1 MDQRTAFS
9 KLKNIEFIRF
19 FFAAVIVYF
28 HLLHS
33 FIIPYTGGAPV
44 YETLAEQAKYAK
56 YIVEC
61 FFIISGYFLFR
72 SVQRRP
78 DQPTGS
84 FILKKIFRLWPVLAV
99 STILS
104 VILLDEPVAN
114 AVVNLFFL
122 QSTTLATV
130 WSGLNW
136 YVSAL
141 FVAEIFYFML
151 YKAMRNSHGMKL
163 LICILVY
170 FGYSMNLVNTD
181 GGFARGIVYGVF
193 SLAVARAVAGLG
205 LGYLI
210 GWGYHYIEDMLKRLD
225 AGAFGKKVSDLA
237 ISLLEIVSLICLLL
251 DFFNGRRAPEN
262 QFLVVIFFTIFF
274 LCMLT
279 GRGMF
284 SRIVSRT
291 PFCRLG
297 KYAYSI
303 YVMQIIAFYILRKTF
318 WRNTAFLSSHPAAS
332 LLLSVAAAVLL
343 GILTYYLVE
352 KPAGKLSKRIVRD

>member
-1 MDQRTAFS
+1 MTQKNNPS
-9 KLKNIEFIRF
+9 KRENIEFIRF
-19 FFAAVIVYF
+19 FFAAGIVYF

-33 FIIPYTGGAPV
+33 FIMPYTEGTPI
-44 YETLAEQAKYAK
+44 YETLADQAKYAK

-61 FFIISGYFLFR
+61 FFIISGYFLFQSIR
-72 SVQRRP
+72 RRP
-78 DQPTGS
+78 DQPTGV

-104 VILLDEPVAN
+104 VILLDEPIAN

-136 YVSAL
+136 YVSAF

-151 YKAMRNSHGMKL
+151 YKAMKNSQGMKL
-163 LICILVY
+163 LIVILVY
-170 FGYSMNLVNTD
+170 FGYSLNLMHTD
-181 GGFARGIVYGVF
+181 GGFVRSIVYDVF
-193 SLAVARAVAGLG
+193 SLAVARAIAGVG

-210 GWGYHYIEDMLKRLD
+210 GWGYHYIEDALRKLDRDPFRKRVAD
-225 AGAFGKKVSDLA
+225 AG
-237 ISLLEIVSLICLLL
+237 ISILEVLSFACLLM
-251 DFFNGRRAPEN
+251 DFFNGSHAPKN

-279 GRGMF
+279 GRGAF
-284 SRIVSRT
+284 SRLASRT

-303 YVMQIIAFYILRKTF
+303 YVMQTIAFYIMKKTL
-318 WRNTAFLSSHPAAS
+318 WKQTALLIGYPAAVLFLSV
-332 LLLSVAAAVLL
+332 LTAVLL
-343 GILTYYLVE
+343 GVIIYWLIE
-352 KPAGKLSKRIVRD
+352 RPAARLSSRYFK